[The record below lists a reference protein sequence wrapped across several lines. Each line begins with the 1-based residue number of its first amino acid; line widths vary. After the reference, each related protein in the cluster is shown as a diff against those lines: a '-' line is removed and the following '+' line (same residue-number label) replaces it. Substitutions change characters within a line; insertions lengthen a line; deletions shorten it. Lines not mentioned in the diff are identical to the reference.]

1 MRCRDDWGKE
11 YPATV
16 QPGNTWSVTV
26 PADAVKDL
34 QPGDITAEVTGKDQY
49 GNAYDADTSRDY
61 DVQTETPVATIEIDQ
76 PFVDGVLN
84 QDESKVEQTIT
95 GSVGGAA
102 KAGDAVVVTIGGKEY
117 PATVQPGNTWSVTVP
132 ADAVKD
138 LQPGDITAEVT
149 GKDQYGNAYDAD
161 TSRDYDVQ
169 TETPVATIEIDQPF
183 VDGVLNQD
191 ESKVEQT
198 ITGSVG
204 GAAKAGD
211 AVVVTIGG
219 KDTPR
224 PCSQVTPGV

>member
-1 MRCRDDWGKE
+1 M
-11 YPATV
+11 
-16 QPGNTWSVTV
+16 
-26 PADAVKDL
+26 
-34 QPGDITAEVTGKDQY
+34 
-49 GNAYDADTSRDY
+49 
-61 DVQTETPVATIEIDQ
+61 
-76 PFVDGVLN
+76 
-84 QDESKVEQTIT
+84 
-95 GSVGGAA
+95 GGAA

-219 KDTPR
+219 KEYPR